1 MFCWNHLKEDF
12 KFWLKGRVESDNI
25 KILVSHLDKMLRAES
40 EEEFTALRSSLTTK
54 WSHVVVEHFDKT
66 IAPAVMHHSGKWLI
80 GKYPGMFDPYS
91 SITNNL
97 PGYV

>member
-25 KILVSHLDKMLRAES
+25 KILVSNLDKMLRAES

-54 WSHVVVEHFDKT
+54 WPPVVVEHFDKT
-66 IAPAVMHHSGKWLI
+66 IVPAVMYHSGK
-80 GKYPGMFDPYS
+80 
-91 SITNNL
+91 
-97 PGYV
+97 